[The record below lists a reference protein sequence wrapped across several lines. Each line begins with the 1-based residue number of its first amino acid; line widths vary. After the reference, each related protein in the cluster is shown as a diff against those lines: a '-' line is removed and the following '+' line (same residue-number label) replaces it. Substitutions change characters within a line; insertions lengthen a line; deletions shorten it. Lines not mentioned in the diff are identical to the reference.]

1 MFILLLGILS
11 CTHLTAFE
19 SPILHVSAA
28 AVDDVFTL
36 GVPHQKAAWEFEPTI
51 RLCASTEILLSRL
64 KRAISYWEAAGYSF
78 GEVTKDP
85 LSTCM
90 NARFGEI
97 IITLPE
103 SGFRD
108 EHMAST
114 RIYTDNRSG
123 AIVKAKIC
131 ILPKNGRKDR
141 VLEHEIGHALGWSHY
156 RQKRHIMHPN
166 WHLGGYETTGLRKR

>member
-1 MFILLLGILS
+1 MLMLMLGMLS
-11 CTHLTAFE
+11 CPHLTAYE
-19 SPILHVSAA
+19 SPTLYVSATEVA
-28 AVDDVFTL
+28 DARAL
-36 GVPHQKAAWEFEPTI
+36 GVPQQKAAWEIEPTI
-51 RLCASTEILLSRL
+51 RLCASTEILSSRL
-64 KRAISYWEAAGYSF
+64 KRAIFYWEGAGYSF

-90 NARFGEI
+90 NARAGEI

-114 RIYTDNRSG
+114 RIYTDNHSG

-156 RQKRHIMHPN
+156 RQKLHIMHPN
-166 WHLGGYETTGLRKR
+166 WYLGGYDTTGIRKR

>member
-1 MFILLLGILS
+1 MLLWGMLS
-11 CTHLTAFE
+11 CAHFTAYE
-19 SPILHVSAA
+19 YPMLRVSAP
-28 AVDDVFTL
+28 
-36 GVPHQKAAWEFEPTI
+36 GVADTFVIGKPQQKAEWEIEPTI
-51 RLCASTEILLSRL
+51 RLCASTEILSSRL
-64 KRAISYWEAAGYSF
+64 KKAISYWESAGYSF

-85 LSTCM
+85 FSTCM

-103 SGFRD
+103 SGFSD
-108 EHMAST
+108 MHMAST
-114 RIYTDNRSG
+114 RIYTDNRTG

-156 RQKRHIMHPN
+156 PQRLHIMHPN
-166 WHLGGYETTGLRKR
+166 WYLGGYDTTGIRKR